1 MTDRPSLDLTGF
13 SDRATGVAPPPPPR
27 TEAIRQPEPATDPAP
42 SPPGPADGQDQPTPN
57 LPRPPEP
64 RRVPPSGGVARL
76 TLNVPWSTST
86 WAKGVAKGLDLS
98 LADFLRDILTRHTDT
113 VEADLALHPPVG
125 RRSGEGPYDPF
136 DIRADSALRA
146 RITETAT
153 RLGFTSRSE
162 FVSRLL
168 DAARHADS
176 DAYSRQLVERAQAL
190 LGT

>member
-1 MTDRPSLDLTGF
+1 MTDRPPLDLTGF
-13 SDRATGVAPPPPPR
+13 SQRATGVAPPPPPR
-27 TEAIRQPEPATDPAP
+27 TQAIREPEPATDPTP
-42 SPPGPADGQDQPTPN
+42 SPAPPVGHNRPTPT
-57 LPRPPEP
+57 LPRQPEP
-64 RRVPPSGGVARL
+64 RRTPRGGVARL

-86 WAKGVAKGLDLS
+86 WAKGVAKGLDIS
-98 LADFLRDILTRHTDT
+98 LADFLSDILTRHTDT
-113 VEADLALHPPVG
+113 IEADLALHPPVG

-168 DAARHADS
+168 DAARHTDS